1 MKSRGLLAVAV
12 AASLTALAP
21 AAALA
26 APTGTSL
33 DAALEE
39 LEALAPEEIAPT
51 GDESDLV
58 SLAGDAGAFAD
69 SVSSAGAGAALQA
82 VEDFPDCSPSDW
94 YAEFVTYVSD
104 NGLITGRADGTF
116 APAADVSR
124 GDLVTIL
131 WRMAGEPTV
140 TAVGFPDLNANDY
153 FRQAALWAQRNNIVG
168 GVTHEDGE
176 LYFDGARAI
185 TREECAVML
194 ARYADYCDEDVS
206 SDKSALQAIPGWQ
219 SASSW
224 ALDGL
229 GWVVDKGLMSGQG
242 DGSGLDPQGTTSRA
256 AMAKMI
262 TVLHRDVL
270 GEGGSSVETPQ
281 AEAEKVVLKA
291 LQEIADDL
299 NASQTSGYWSAN
311 IADFDSP
318 EMGRAFFV
326 TLHSDLPFSVVRAAY
341 QMGGELLLSIDEMAT
356 SMDDL
361 SGTIYDLSVSQGAG
375 LNAVVAMFSSD
386 GEVIHSSM
394 NGDYLVPY
402 WYSLR

>member
-402 WYSLR
+402 WYNLR

>member
-194 ARYADYCDEDVS
+194 ARYAKFCGQDVF

-402 WYSLR
+402 WYNLR

>member
-1 MKSRGLLAVAV
+1 MKSRDLLAVAV

-21 AAALA
+21 VTALA

-51 GDESDLV
+51 GDDSDLV
-58 SLAGDAGAFAD
+58 SLADGAGAFAD
-69 SVSSAGAGAALQA
+69 AVSSAGTGAAPQA

-116 APAADVSR
+116 APADNVSR

-153 FRQAALWAQRNNIVG
+153 FYRAALWAQRNNIVG
-168 GVTHEDGE
+168 GVTHADGE

-194 ARYADYCDEDVS
+194 TRYADYCKVDVS

-229 GWVVDKGLMSGQG
+229 GWVVDQGLMSGQG

-270 GEGGSSVETPQ
+270 GEGGSSVENPQ

-394 NGDYLVPY
+394 NGEYLVPY
-402 WYSLR
+402 WYNLR

>member
-1 MKSRGLLAVAV
+1 MKSRGLLAMAV

-21 AAALA
+21 ATALA

-33 DAALEE
+33 DAALGE
-39 LEALAPEEIAPT
+39 LEALAPEGIAPT
-51 GDESDLV
+51 GDDSDLV
-58 SLAGDAGAFAD
+58 SLADDAGAFAD
-69 SVSSAGAGAALQA
+69 AVSSAGTGASLQA
-82 VEDFPDCSPSDW
+82 VEDFPDCIPSEW
-94 YAEFVTYVSD
+94 YAEYVTYVSD
-104 NGLITGRADGTF
+104 NGLITGRYDGTF

-124 GDLVTIL
+124 ADLVTIL
-131 WRMAGEPTV
+131 WRMAGEPIV
-140 TAVGFPDLNANDY
+140 TSAGFPDLRADDY
-153 FRQAALWAQRNNIVG
+153 FYNAALWAQRNNIVG
-168 GVTHEDGE
+168 GVTHADGE

-194 ARYADYCDEDVS
+194 TRYADFCNEDVS

-262 TVLHRDVL
+262 AVLHRDVL
-270 GEGGSSVETPQ
+270 GEGGSSADDPQ
-281 AEAEKVVLKA
+281 AEAEKVVLRA
-291 LQEIADDL
+291 LQEIADNL
-299 NASQTSGYWSAN
+299 NASQTSGHWSAS

-318 EMGRAFFV
+318 EMGRSFFV

-394 NGDYLVPY
+394 NGEYLVPY
-402 WYSLR
+402 WYNLR